1 MESGDLIISNQLP
14 ININRRRITLKKR
27 MSKEKMK
34 DLVNQYIEANFKN
47 WFKEN
52 TKILEKS
59 FENIEEDEQGICY
72 ENYNEEMLECFDL
85 FINILTNNWTAT
97 EYNFYKH
104 FEDELDNVL
113 IKDFIKLWVECSVWL
128 EEDFRLD
135 KTSLDNEEQ
144 AWNTI
149 CYWIFIDKLND
160 SWEGTF
166 DFEYREQFEEYK
178 DKTNKKSRIL
188 CGVCY
193 ENRILYTG
201 CFKCNNNYL
210 CRGCY
215 YYLESEN
222 ECPFCRHDKMIT
234 SINDITGISAMS
246 PELFHHSIH
255 LEFILKDLVR
265 EVKNEVIDN
274 CECCKKE
281 VRWKD
286 RAKLVEEEEG
296 TEYNTII
303 QEMLVCIPC
312 YKKRTTI
319 EGYKSLDESIP
330 KGQEGQDFQDWI
342 YKTIPLL
349 HRIKREWDLSHKKE
363 CDCVINGYIFCPNCS
378 K

>member
-59 FENIEEDEQGICY
+59 FENIEEDEEGTSY

-104 FEDELDNVL
+104 FEDELDDVL

-255 LEFILKDLVR
+255 LEHILKYLVR

-330 KGQEGQDFQDWI
+330 KGQDFQDWI
-342 YKTIPLL
+342 FKTQPLL
-349 HRIKREWDLSHKKE
+349 QRIKREWNLSHEGE

>member
-14 ININRRRITLKKR
+14 ININRRITSKKR
-27 MSKEKMK
+27 MSKERMK

-52 TKILEKS
+52 TKGLEKS
-59 FENIEEDEQGICY
+59 FKTIDTG
-72 ENYNEEMLECFDL
+72 NEEAENGTYTEAMEEYFTDE
-85 FINILTNNWTAT
+85 FKNQLTNNWTST

-113 IKDFIKLWVECSVWL
+113 IKDFIKIWKECSEWY
-128 EEDFRLD
+128 EEDFGNI
-135 KTSLDNEEQ
+135 SLDNDEQ
-144 AWNTI
+144 GWNTI
-149 CYWIFIDKLND
+149 CYWIFEDKLFD
-160 SWEGTF
+160 SWKDTF

-178 DKTNKKSRIL
+178 DKNNKASRIP

-201 CFKCNNNYL
+201 CFECNNNYL

-215 YYLESEN
+215 ISLENEN

-234 SINDITGISAMS
+234 PINDITGISAMS

-255 LEFILKDLVR
+255 LEHILKDLVR

-274 CECCKKE
+274 CKCCKKE

-330 KGQEGQDFQDWI
+330 EGQDFQDWI

-349 HRIKREWDLSHKKE
+349 QRIKREWNLSHEGE

-378 K
+378 KV